1 MPLVLKPH
9 TATRSAAADSV
20 DTDSAVKGVT
30 RSGSS
35 TVTGQL
41 VRLTALQAAEQ
52 FGMYTET
59 NAKWLQDVGAMA
71 WAVGDHAT
79 IGSEVYVIRTDKT
92 LQDGLAPVDYEV
104 YALWKVDA

>member
-9 TATRSAAADSV
+9 TATLSAAADSV

-52 FGMYTET
+52 FGMYTEI
-59 NAKWLQDVGAMA
+59 NAKWLQDVGALA
-71 WAVGDHAT
+71 IAVNDHLT
-79 IGSEVYVIRTDKT
+79 IGSEVYVVRTDKT
-92 LQDGLAPVDYEV
+92 VHNSLAPVDYEV
-104 YALWKVDA
+104 YALFKVDA